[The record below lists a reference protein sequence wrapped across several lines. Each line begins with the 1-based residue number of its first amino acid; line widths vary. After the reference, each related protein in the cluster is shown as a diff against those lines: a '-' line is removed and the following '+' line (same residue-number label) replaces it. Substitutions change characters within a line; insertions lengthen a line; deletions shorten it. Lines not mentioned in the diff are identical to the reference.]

1 MSDIERESFNDL
13 VKDRDPH
20 RHRLAAL
27 ARTLGP
33 VGQAEVETIIAEEP
47 RRDPPQPPSNL
58 EELAT
63 LATRLTFAEMMLLTE
78 GIVGKLPA
86 DSTGVVPFNLAIAI
100 RDWSEGVAP

>member
-13 VKDRDPH
+13 VASR
-20 RHRLAAL
+20 RLKAL
-27 ARTLGP
+27 AEKLEVPP
-33 VGQAEVETIIAEEP
+33 VTETIIVPEP
-47 RRDPPQPPSNL
+47 RPNAPSNL
-58 EELAT
+58 ESLAA